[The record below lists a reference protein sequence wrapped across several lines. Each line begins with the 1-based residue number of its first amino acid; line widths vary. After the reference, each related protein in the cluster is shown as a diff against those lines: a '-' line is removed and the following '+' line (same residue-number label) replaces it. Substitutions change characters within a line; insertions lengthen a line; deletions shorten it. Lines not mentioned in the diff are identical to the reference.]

1 MRVKRQSKVAEDV
14 AGEVL
19 NKICSGE
26 YPIGSMLPPEA
37 QMLTEY
43 GIGRASL
50 RESLRIL
57 EVHGVIRIKA
67 GPGGGPV
74 VQKVGTNAFASMAK
88 IFFQVDGMTYREV
101 VDARLILEP
110 FFARMAA
117 IKRDPEYIETLL
129 ASSIDLGDDKRYL
142 SSAHDFHRLIG
153 SMSSNRMLN
162 LFAHALADIFHERV
176 AGMLYPPEKRGD
188 VVAEHRAI
196 AEAIQAG
203 DADLAERLMREHM
216 EEYSDYVAVRYPA
229 LLDEKI
235 CWVV

>member
-1 MRVKRQSKVAEDV
+1 MRAKRQSKVAEDV
-14 AGEVL
+14 AGEIL
-19 NKICSGE
+19 NKICAGE
-26 YPIGSMLPPEA
+26 YQVGSMLPPEA
-37 QMLTEY
+37 QMLQDY

-57 EVHGVIRIKA
+57 EVHGIIRIKA

-74 VQKVGTNAFASMAK
+74 VQKVGTASFANMAK

-101 VDARLILEP
+101 VEARLILEP

-117 IKRDPEYIETLL
+117 INRDAEHAQALL
-129 ASSIDLGDDKRYL
+129 DCSIDLGDDKRYL
-142 SSAHDFHRLIG
+142 SSAHDFHRQIG

-162 LFAHALADIFHERV
+162 LFAHALADIFHDRV
-176 AGMLYPPEKRGD
+176 AEVLYPPEKRGD

-216 EEYSDYVAVRYPA
+216 EDYSRYVALRYPA
-229 LLDEKI
+229 LLDERI
-235 CWVV
+235 RWIA